1 MRNADLAGVSRRRF
15 VTTTVKGDGRQAP
28 DLVDRNFMADK
39 PNMLRVADITYC
51 PTWSGFLYLAVV
63 LDAFSRRIVGWSMTT
78 TLHTQLVLDALDMAL
93 WRRPT
98 GVIHHSD
105 QGSQGGL
112 KWSSQHGWRYPA
124 TGPAPVLRSGQG
136 IRPNGISS
144 CFFAGI
150 FWFGRDHLSV
160 PACSLLRPPSGA
172 AVRDGRQ
179 AVGATWL
186 GASRPLLDGREHGGR
201 MVCAG
206 IEGPCSDAA
215 GER

>member
-1 MRNADLAGVSRRRF
+1 VGLRHHLCRPAEPLHLRRNHLGNAWSR
-15 VTTTVKGDGRQAP
+15 
-28 DLVDRNFMADK
+28 M
-39 PNMLRVADITYC
+39 
-51 PTWSGFLYLAVV
+51 
-63 LDAFSRRIVGWSMTT
+63 IVGYAIGRSI
-78 TLHTQLVLDALDMAL
+78 DARLTVAAL
-93 WRRPT
+93 KAAVARREPPP
-98 GVIHHSD
+98 GCIHHSD
-105 QGSQGGL
+105 RGSQGGL

-124 TGPAPVLRSGQG
+124 TGPAPVLRRGQG
-136 IRPNGISS
+136 IRPDGISS
-144 CFFAGI
+144 CFFGGI